1 MKFSLR
7 LKFLAGIFCLLFS
20 TQILAQ
26 SALQDSPPL
35 PEKLR
40 IALLDGK
47 FDSALRTIRDLQK
60 SKPDLTGYWY
70 YLEGITQQRNG
81 KATAAVRAFERVE
94 TEFNTGPWVHKAR
107 FHHAEVLSDAGD
119 WKGAEQ
125 IWESEVSW
133 LRGAERQRELAAIYF
148 ELADGFSAQQQ
159 GAASLEQA
167 EYRSAIVLYNKGLEL
182 DLPAEQRQYALGRV
196 AWCYTQLGEWQAAAR
211 MYGLL
216 WKENDDPQTHF
227 EYADALRQQNALEQA
242 RREYEDLAAEL
253 EEQRGDQELNHLH
266 GLALY
271 SIGYTLSGNRA
282 IGAFRRFLEEHPQ
295 HAKSGRA
302 AYGIAMHRLDAGEY
316 DKGLEALQSFLAVT
330 PITDDLEELQH
341 HEDLRQRAYFKI
353 AQTHIQSGRYA
364 EGGAAFAR
372 YVSLFPEGP
381 DWAAA
386 QRGIINAEYSLGRY
400 FETEQDWTAARK
412 AYTQFLADHPLDA
425 RVREILYRLGDLYG
439 QQAAAL
445 EAEGKRS
452 ASELTEYYQSSIQEW
467 RRLIAKYPN
476 SNEASRALYS
486 TGFYRELKL
495 DDLEG
500 AVESY
505 RACNFGSFRQR
516 AENRLRDMVKP
527 RLAIHTERVWR
538 SNEAAS
544 LELELRNVEQVK
556 VEVYRLDLE
565 AYFRKHLS
573 IRQIEDL
580 DLDLIAADQ
589 EFEYAVKEFEPFRPF
604 TQQVELPVEG
614 VGVWAVVVSSK
625 EKRATTL
632 VMRSDLD
639 IMVKSSRESAFIFAE
654 DMLKMKGASGVDLIL
669 AVQVADSSDPKMIE
683 VSTGRDG
690 VAQVDF
696 ADFDVKSASD
706 VRVFAK
712 DKRGMA
718 STTNWVANVSSSRS
732 LEPSGFVFTDASA
745 YQPGALV
752 SWRAVLRG
760 VEEGLFV
767 FDEGQPWR
775 VTMTDS
781 GGRVVFEETTELSD
795 IGTLFGATRLAAGA
809 PSGLY
814 FVRCES
820 PSGQTHSTAFLVQP
834 FAVKR
839 VELDLEFDRSVYY
852 RGESIDLLVRAK
864 YSYGEPV
871 ADAELH
877 VNLPGSQGLRVRTDK
892 NGEFQYSF
900 DSRDTD
906 AIGALRFSAFLP
918 QQNVGADATTLLA
931 DTGFRIGITP
941 PQSVYLLGRDI
952 PIDLRTVTPD
962 GAALGQSLELRL
974 VRRYK
979 NARSQWTE
987 EQVSQMTVV
996 TNEEGKYTAQ
1006 LVPEQGGQ
1014 HVLFAEGTDRFGN
1027 PVAAQVEFM
1036 VSGSDDSVKLRLLSN
1051 VENVQVGGTMPL
1063 EIVNRAGKGLALLTF
1078 EGGRILDY
1086 QFVMLKEGVQA
1097 LEVPVPDAFFPDL
1110 VVTVNFMH
1118 HDDFLFAERGFAVAR
1133 NLVVTMTP
1141 RKAVVHPGEL
1151 VEIDVQVRNQLGD
1164 PVKAEL
1170 SFAAV
1175 DSALFELFPDQS
1187 GYILKS
1193 FRGHGKRRDSFVTK
1207 ASNVFSYSGVTRGIA
1222 MALLEENKRLRAE
1235 EAWEVG
1241 KGRAANQLRRDG
1253 EYKGPGDTIPPG
1265 QSPAAVPMAPGKR
1278 FAAPSVEMEVEELGY
1293 TNSDE
1298 WNSQVGMGGGAG
1310 GKYGGRGGRGRKAR
1324 EGGSMA
1330 AVGGSFGLA
1339 SVAGQAL
1346 VGQVDEE
1353 VLDALTADWQPSIVT
1368 DRHGKA
1374 TIQFTAPQLST
1385 RWSLM
1390 CRGVDQGAAVGQ
1402 VTSSVISRAD
1412 FLVELRTPAVFLE
1425 GDQASVLARA
1435 HNLSGLAG
1443 DVTLTVEVDYPSG
1456 KQVVHSTMHFDG
1468 SAVQDVAMVLPNLVP
1483 AGFAG
1488 DVSVK
1493 LSAVGDF
1500 LASGE
1505 KLSAQAT
1512 TARPVRVVP
1521 WGLAVAEQHS
1531 GQLSSSTEFSLQL
1544 PEGGSYSAASWSL
1557 HLGLGLDQMLVEE
1570 ALSGSAAY
1578 LPSRHVLRRSGPQ
1591 RNPGFAGELQ
1601 GILGVLQHLRD
1612 SRRSDHAGYRALMS
1626 RADGLVTTLLATQQG
1641 SGGWAWSSRKTDPRH
1656 EVSARAMIAL
1666 ESARAFGLQVP
1677 DQALLSGRQYLLN
1690 ALTAR
1695 GKQLP
1700 FTRAIVLY
1708 ALSFSDNVD
1717 FGLVNSMHRTRNRL
1731 SPDAAAYTALTL
1743 QRLGSFSMAKD
1754 LLEIALRKNPASQT
1768 AASFWCSSPVEL
1780 QSLLLITALHVDP
1793 THSAIEELEQSLMA
1807 QRPWYGSGAH
1817 GMALA
1822 AISAHRTA
1830 TGLQDRSAQI
1840 SVSIN
1845 GGKAQTIRLGKDNTS
1860 ADLSG
1865 LVAQA
1870 AGQSAVNIR
1879 LKLKGR
1885 GKPHFT
1891 ATLEGFDTQ
1900 PKENHGNRMSVYR
1913 TAFLAAPKIYNGK
1926 EFLPGFTTVDHEVST
1941 WRNKITQ
1948 LDFASSAPMQVILHR
1963 SYNDAEDFSR
1973 QDFITAEIPLPA
1985 GTHVVADS
1993 MQGPVESWVE
2003 RGGRLFVD
2011 LGQTRGT
2018 SFTIEF
2024 RLRGL
2029 VPGKYRTLP
2038 VTMHS
2043 AYDPS
2048 IFGVGSFGQLEVMHR
2063 DAIANNP
2070 FRATPDELY
2079 HLGVVEY
2086 ARNDKDLAW
2095 QHLRALDEAFGENLH
2110 TRQLLEA
2117 SRIMLE
2123 LAIDRNDANR
2133 IVKFFEILK
2142 EKNPSLTVTFE
2153 RMAVIAAAYRDLGEY
2168 ERATRVLAAVAEE
2181 TFNLDLQVVRV
2192 LEEQNDFHGA
2202 TEVLHRFWLDYP
2214 DFPAV
2219 VETALTLAD
2228 RLLMAAPDAYKDRS
2242 LRAAHRDRAVLLYE
2256 SVMLLERF
2264 LVLYSD
2270 DPIAP
2275 DAALNLVS
2283 AHLDLEDFER
2293 ASKLASEFAGR
2304 YQDPTFKDAF
2314 VYTQAVAEWTIGHDK
2329 RSTKLLEG
2337 IANAVYT
2344 DSSGREHHS
2353 ENRDLALY
2361 ILAQIHHAKRDFVQA
2376 ASYYEKVR
2384 TVFADANLV
2393 LEGFRRRT
2401 LSVDEVTEVA
2411 PGDKAKFELHYRN
2424 LDQAELL
2431 VYPVD
2436 LMTLYLREKNLA
2448 GITSVNLAGIEP
2460 VIRRS
2465 VKLPD
2470 SGSMRQQDYEVE
2482 LKLPE
2487 AGAYLVICRSE
2498 SIHASGMILV
2508 SDFELEVAMVGEQ
2521 GVRVQAVGRE
2531 DGDYLR
2537 DVDVRV
2543 IGAMDSNFIS
2553 GRTDP
2558 RGLYLA
2564 DGFEGAV
2571 TVIARHGGR
2580 HYAFYRGDAASS
2592 SELFELQLAPRDKD
2606 AKGFMGE
2613 MLDSDSYLDNVRSFN
2628 GLQQE
2633 SRSQS
2638 LKKKQQSQSLG
2649 VELNKLQ

>member
-1 MKFSLR
+1 M
-7 LKFLAGIFCLLFS
+7 LFS
-20 TQILAQ
+20 AQVFAQ

-40 IALLDGK
+40 IALLDGNLD
-47 FDSALRTIRDLQK
+47 FALRTIRDLQK
-60 SKPDLTGYWY
+60 TQPDLTGYWF
-70 YLEGITQQRNG
+70 YLEGITQQRDG
-81 KATAAVRAFERVE
+81 DDTAAMRAFENVE
-94 TEFNTGPWVHKAR
+94 ANFSSGPWIHKAR

-119 WKGAEQ
+119 WKGAER

-148 ELADGFSAQQQ
+148 DLADGFSSEKQ
-159 GAASLEQA
+159 GAASLESA
-167 EYRSAIVLYNKGLEL
+167 KYKSAIALYNKGLEL

-196 AWCYTQLGEWQAAAR
+196 AWCYSKLGEWQASAR
-211 MYGLL
+211 MYALL
-216 WKENDDPQTHF
+216 WKENGDPQVHF
-227 EYADALRQQNALEQA
+227 EYADALRKHKSLEQA

-253 EEQRGDQELNHLH
+253 EDQRGDAALNQLH

-271 SIGYTLSGNRA
+271 SIGYTFKGNRS
-282 IGAFRRFLEEHPQ
+282 IGAFRRFLEAHPA
-295 HAKSGRA
+295 HEKSGRA
-302 AYGIAMHRLDAGEY
+302 AYGIAMHRLDAGEFA
-316 DKGLEALQSFLAVT
+316 KGLAALQSFLEVELV
-330 PITDDLEELQH
+330 TDDLEELQH
-341 HEDLRQRAYFKI
+341 HEELRQRAHFKI
-353 AQTHIQSGRYA
+353 AETHIQSGRYA

-372 YVSLFPEGP
+372 YVSLFPEGSS
-381 DWAAA
+381 WAAA
-386 QRGIINAEYSLGRY
+386 QRGIIDAEYSLGRHL
-400 FETEQDWTAARK
+400 EAEQDWATARAT
-412 AYTQFLADHPLDA
+412 YMQFLTDHPLDN
-425 RVREILYRLGDLYG
+425 RVREILYRLGSLYS

-445 EAEGKRS
+445 ELEGNQP
-452 ASELTEYYQSSIQEW
+452 ASVQADLYQSAIGEW
-467 RRLIAKYPN
+467 ARLIAKYPT
-476 SNEASRALYS
+476 SNEASHALFA
-486 TGFYRELKL
+486 TGFYRESEL

-505 RACNFGSFRQR
+505 RACNFGSYKNR
-516 AENRLRDMVKP
+516 AETRLLAMVKP
-527 RLAIHTERVWR
+527 RLSINTERVWR

-544 LELELRNVEQVK
+544 LELELRNVKSVM

-573 IRQIEDL
+573 IRKIEDL
-580 DLDLIAADQ
+580 DLDLIAADL
-589 EFEYAVKEFEPFRPF
+589 EFEYAIEEFERFRPYA
-604 TQQVELPVEG
+604 QQVKLPVEG

-639 IMVKSSRESAFIFAE
+639 IIVKSSRESAFIFAE
-654 DMLKMKGASGVDLIL
+654 DMLKMKGASGVDLVV
-669 AVQVADSSDPKMIE
+669 AVQVANSTTPKMIE

-690 VAQVDF
+690 VAQVNF
-696 ADFDVKSASD
+696 ADFDLESVKD

-712 DKRGMA
+712 DKLGVA
-718 STTNWVANVSSSRS
+718 STTNWVANVSRSRS

-752 SWRAVLRG
+752 SWRAVVRE
-760 VEEGLFV
+760 VEEGLFS
-767 FDEGQPWR
+767 FEEGELWR

-781 GGRVVFEETTELSD
+781 GGRVVFHESAGLSD
-795 IGTLFGATRLAAGA
+795 FGTLFGAARLAAGA
-809 PSGLY
+809 PSGRY
-814 FVRCES
+814 SVSCES
-820 PSGQTHSTAFLVQP
+820 PSGRVHSASFLVKP

-852 RGESIDLLVRAK
+852 RGEEIEVVVTAK

-877 VNLPGSQGLRVRTDK
+877 VSLPGSRQLRVRTDES
-892 NGEFQYSF
+892 GQFQYRF
-900 DSRDTD
+900 DSRDIEFT
-906 AIGALRFSAFLP
+906 GALTFSAFLP
-918 QQNVGADATTLLA
+918 LQDVGADASTLLA
-931 DTGFRIGITP
+931 ATGFRIGITP
-941 PQSVYLLGRDI
+941 PEDVYLLGRDI

-962 GAALGQSLELRL
+962 GAAIGQSLELRL

-979 NARSQWTE
+979 NARSLWTE
-987 EQVSQMTVV
+987 EQVSQMSVV
-996 TNEEGKYTAQ
+996 TNEEGEFTVQ
-1006 LVPEQGGQ
+1006 LSPKQGGQ
-1014 HVLFAEGTDRFGN
+1014 HILFAEGTDRFGN
-1027 PVAAQVEFM
+1027 PVVAQVEFT
-1036 VSGSDDSVKLRLLSN
+1036 VSGDDDQVKLRLLSS
-1051 VENVQVGGTMPL
+1051 VENVKVGDKMPL
-1063 EIVNRAGKGLALLTF
+1063 EIINRAGRGLALLTF
-1078 EGGRILDY
+1078 EGGRMLDY
-1086 QFVMLKEGVQA
+1086 QFVMLEEGAQA
-1097 LEVPVPDAFFPDL
+1097 LEVDVPDAFFPDL
-1110 VVTVNFMH
+1110 VVTVNLMYK
-1118 HDDFLFAERGFAVAR
+1118 DDFHFAERGFGVAR
-1133 NLVVTMTP
+1133 NLVVIMTP

-1151 VEIDVQVRNQLGD
+1151 VEIDVQVHNQLGD

-1175 DSALFELFPDQS
+1175 DSALFEMFPDQS
-1187 GYILKS
+1187 GHILKS
-1193 FRGHGKRRDSFVTK
+1193 FRGFGKRRDSFITK
-1207 ASNVFSYSGVTRGIA
+1207 ASNVFHYTGVTREIA
-1222 MALLEENKRLRAE
+1222 IALLEEDKRLRAE
-1235 EAWEVG
+1235 EAWE
-1241 KGRAANQLRRDG
+1241 KGRDRAADQLRRDG

-1265 QSPAAVPMAPGKR
+1265 NNPAPPSAPTTPGAR
-1278 FAAPSVEMEVEELGY
+1278 FAAPAEEMEIYELGY
-1293 TNSDE
+1293 ADSDG
-1298 WNSQVGMGGGAG
+1298 WNNDVGLGGGAG
-1310 GKYGGRGGRGRKAR
+1310 GKYGGRGGRGGKAGR
-1324 EGGSMA
+1324 RDSTA
-1330 AVGGSFGLA
+1330 PLSGSFGKTVLA
-1339 SVAGQAL
+1339 SKAL
-1346 VGQVDEE
+1346 VGQADEE

-1402 VTSSVISRAD
+1402 ATSSVISRAD

-1443 DVTLTVEVDYPSG
+1443 DVTLSVEVDYPSG
-1456 KQVVHSTMHFDG
+1456 KQVVHATLHFDG
-1468 SAVQDVAMVLPNLVP
+1468 SAVEDVQMILPNLVP
-1483 AGFAG
+1483 AGLSA
-1488 DVSVK
+1488 DVQVK
-1493 LSAVGDF
+1493 LTAVGAF
-1500 LASGE
+1500 TEKGETYTVQAS
-1505 KLSAQAT
+1505 T
-1512 TARPVRVVP
+1512 TSPVRVAP
-1521 WGLAVAEQHS
+1521 WGLAVADQHS
-1531 GQLSSSTEFSLQL
+1531 GQLFSSSDFSLEL
-1544 PEGGSYSAASWSL
+1544 PQRGNYSAASWNL
-1557 HLGLGLDQMLVEE
+1557 HIGLGLDQMLVEE

-1578 LPSRHVLRRSGPQ
+1578 LHHGHILRRSGPQ

-1601 GILGVLQHLRD
+1601 GVLGVLQHLRD
-1612 SRRSDHAGYRALMS
+1612 SRRSDHAGYRALMQ
-1626 RADGLVTTLLATQQG
+1626 RADGLVTTLLSTQQG
-1641 SGGWAWSSRKTDPRH
+1641 NGGWAWSSRKSDPRH

-1666 ESARAFGLQVP
+1666 ESAREFGLDVP
-1677 DQALLSGRQYLLN
+1677 NQALITGRQYLLN

-1717 FGLVNSMHRTRNRL
+1717 FGLVNSMHRMRDRL
-1731 SPDAAAYTALTL
+1731 SAAAAAYTALTL
-1743 QRLGSFSMAKD
+1743 QSMESFSMAKD
-1754 LLEIALRKNPASQT
+1754 LLEISLRKKPPVQL
-1768 AASFWCSSPVEL
+1768 AASSWCSSPVEL
-1780 QSLLLITALHVDP
+1780 QALLLITVLKVDP
-1793 THSAIEELEQSLMA
+1793 THSAIKGLEQSLMA

-1822 AISAHRTA
+1822 AISAHRTS
-1830 TGLQDRSAQI
+1830 TGLQDRDAEI
-1840 SVSIN
+1840 RVSID

-1860 ADLSG
+1860 IDLSG
-1865 LVAQA
+1865 LVAQVS
-1870 AGQSAVNIR
+1870 GKHAVNIS
-1879 LKLKGR
+1879 LQLKGR

-1900 PKENHGNRMSVYR
+1900 PKENHGKRMSVSR
-1913 TAFLAAPKIYNGK
+1913 TAFLAAPHTYNGD
-1926 EFLPGFTTVDHEVST
+1926 EYLPGFSTVERDVKF
-1941 WRNKITQ
+1941 WRNEITQ
-1948 LDFASSAPMQVILHR
+1948 LDFAAAAPMQVVLNR
-1963 SYNDAEDFSR
+1963 TYSSTEDLSR

-1985 GTHVVADS
+1985 GTHVVEGS
-1993 MQGPVESWVE
+1993 MQGAVESWVE
-2003 RGGRLFVD
+2003 RDGRLLVD
-2011 LGQTRGT
+2011 IGHTRGT
-2018 SFTIEF
+2018 STTIEF

-2038 VTMHS
+2038 VTMRS

-2048 IFGVGSFGQLEVMHR
+2048 VYGVGSFGTLEVMDR
-2063 DAIANNP
+2063 GVTANNSY
-2070 FRATPDELY
+2070 RATPDELY
-2079 HLGVVEY
+2079 HLGVAEY

-2095 QHLRALDEAFGENLH
+2095 QHLRALDESFGENL
-2110 TRQLLEA
+2110 RIRPLLES

-2142 EKNPSLTVTFE
+2142 EKNPSLTVSFA
-2153 RMAVIAAAYRDLGEY
+2153 RMAVIAKAYRDLGEY

-2202 TEVLHRFWLDYP
+2202 TEALHRIWLDYP

-2219 VETALTLAD
+2219 VETALTLTD
-2228 RLLMAAPDAYKDRS
+2228 RLLLAAPNAYKDRS
-2242 LRAAHRDRAVLLYE
+2242 LRAAYRDRAVLLYE

-2264 LVLYSD
+2264 LALYSE

-2283 AHLDLEDFER
+2283 AHLDLEDYER
-2293 ASKLASEFAGR
+2293 ASKLAAEFARR
-2304 YQDPTFKDAF
+2304 YLDPTYNDAF
-2314 VYTQAVAEWTIGHDK
+2314 VYTQAVAEWTLGHDK
-2329 RSTKLLEG
+2329 QSTKLLEG

-2344 DSSGREHHS
+2344 DPSGRSHYS
-2353 ENRDLALY
+2353 ENRNLALY
-2361 ILAQIHHAKRDFVQA
+2361 ILAQIHHAKRDFVS
-2376 ASYYEKVR
+2376 ASTYYERVR
-2384 TVFADANLV
+2384 TVFSDANLV
-2393 LEGFRRRT
+2393 LEGFRRRA
-2401 LSVDEVTEVA
+2401 LAIDEVTEVA

-2470 SGSMRQQDYEVE
+2470 NGSMRQQDYEVE

-2508 SDFELEVAMVGEQ
+2508 SDFELEVAMVGTQ
-2521 GVRVQAVGRE
+2521 GVRVQAVDRE
-2531 DGDYLR
+2531 DGKYLR

-2543 IGAMDSNFIS
+2543 IGANDSNFIS

-2564 DGFEGAV
+2564 DGFHGAA

-2580 HYAFYRGDAASS
+2580 HYAFYRGATSGGLDFSALNLLPS
-2592 SELFELQLAPRDKD
+2592 DKD
-2606 AKGFMGE
+2606 SKRTQGE
-2613 MLDSDSYLDNVRSFN
+2613 MLDSESYLDNVRSFN

-2633 SRSQS
+2633 SRSQN